1 MNIELGVSE
10 MSERQP
16 PDKKRILMYVL
27 AAIAIAA
34 IAWIIFRG
42 TNVFNYAENYDNAI
56 EAQQAEEE

>member
-1 MNIELGVSE
+1 MGGDFF
-10 MSERQP
+10 MSENQP
-16 PDKKRILMYVL
+16 QNKKRILMYVL
-27 AAIAIAA
+27 AAIAIAV

>member
-1 MNIELGVSE
+1 